1 MCSEERS
8 SISSQLPIQL
18 TVNFTSLIRYGSDSF
33 GSRGMQGLIIFSPG
47 IDGHSDSGCVRVTLS
62 LIIA

>member
-1 MCSEERS
+1 MCTEDRS

-18 TVNFTSLIRYGSDSF
+18 NVNLTSLIRYGIDSF
-33 GSRGMQGLIIFSPG
+33 GSRGMQGLINFSPG
-47 IDGHSDSGCVRVTLS
+47 VDGHSDSRYVRVTLS